1 MALASTPTCGQ
12 PGASVTISSPG
23 LHKLAHRQIVR
34 LGRSGG
40 NQHIVR
46 RADPLSP
53 ACREH
58 RVAQR
63 GQAAKR
69 RAVPVQRQVR
79 VQIGQELAQL
89 RRLRQR
95 QPDDRFGLRLG
106 GVQQILEQGMDL
118 APSRAGLPIGGNAH
132 DGPEGTDRGRPV
144 SLAVLDYGLF
154 QVHANGRIIGIVG
167 FLIRTDRD
175 EVVLVD
181 TGFPAAYAQ
190 DAEAASLADGLGSFG
205 VVLDL
210 TERHLPQHQ
219 LGLLGLT
226 PADVDLLILTHS
238 HIDHVGGIAGFP
250 QAPDPDRR
258 RRPGRTAPALLRQGP
273 PDGLAR
279 PQLSSDRR

>member
-1 MALASTPTCGQ
+1 M
-12 PGASVTISSPG
+12 
-23 LHKLAHRQIVR
+23 
-34 LGRSGG
+34 
-40 NQHIVR
+40 N
-46 RADPLSP
+46 
-53 ACREH
+53 
-58 RVAQR
+58 
-63 GQAAKR
+63 
-69 RAVPVQRQVR
+69 
-79 VQIGQELAQL
+79 
-89 RRLRQR
+89 
-95 QPDDRFGLRLG
+95 
-106 GVQQILEQGMDL
+106 
-118 APSRAGLPIGGNAH
+118 
-132 DGPEGTDRGRPV
+132 PEGMLRGRPV

-226 PADVDLLILTHS
+226 PADVDLQILTHS

-250 QAPDPDRR
+250 QAPILIAAADRAEPRPLYFGKVRPMDWPDRSYLQIDGDVDLG
-258 RRPGRTAPALLRQGP
+258 PGLRVLLAPGHVP
-273 PDGLAR
+273 G
-279 PQLSSDRR
+279 QLSLLVDLPETGPVLLTGDAISRPAEIDERFDTAHDPHAARESAARLMALAEARGAFVIYGHSPEQWPTLRKAPEVYR